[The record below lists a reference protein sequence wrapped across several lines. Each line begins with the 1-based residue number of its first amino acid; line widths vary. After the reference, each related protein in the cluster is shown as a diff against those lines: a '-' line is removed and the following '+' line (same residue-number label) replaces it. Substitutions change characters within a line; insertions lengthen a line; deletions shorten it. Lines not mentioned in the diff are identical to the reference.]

1 MTVENGQKLTP
12 ILWHSE
18 WAALKQPW
26 KVAKLWWLKF
36 KQAAISLLDLLKITK
51 KK

>member
-26 KVAKLWWLKF
+26 KVAKLWWPKF
-36 KQAAISLLDLLKITK
+36 KPAAISLLDLLKK
-51 KK
+51 KKKK